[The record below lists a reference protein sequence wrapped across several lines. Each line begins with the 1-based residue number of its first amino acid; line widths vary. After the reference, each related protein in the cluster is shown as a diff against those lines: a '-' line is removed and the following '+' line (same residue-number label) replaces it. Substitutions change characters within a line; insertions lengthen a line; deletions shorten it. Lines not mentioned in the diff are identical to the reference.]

1 MQLRGQEERCD
12 EKAEV
17 SNSDAK
23 LDPKAK
29 KKCDEARDVAHPI
42 ILALGKLRQ
51 EDYHEF
57 KANLG
62 FGVSSRVG
70 CTIKRKKREE
80 REKGGKE

>member
-1 MQLRGQEERCD
+1 M
-12 EKAEV
+12 
-17 SNSDAK
+17 
-23 LDPKAK
+23 
-29 KKCDEARDVAHPI
+29 AHPI
-42 ILALGKLRQ
+42 TLALGKLRQ

-70 CTIKRKKREE
+70 CTIKREKGGEE